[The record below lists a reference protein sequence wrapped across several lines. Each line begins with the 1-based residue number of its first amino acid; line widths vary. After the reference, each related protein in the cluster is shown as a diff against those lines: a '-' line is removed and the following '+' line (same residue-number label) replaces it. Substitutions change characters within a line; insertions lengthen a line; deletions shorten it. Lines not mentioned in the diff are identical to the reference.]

1 MKFMT
6 IDREI
11 TIGDIVLSNS
21 IWTELD
27 LDVLQKSDSQKLL
40 SLLSSNQIV
49 VANSSG
55 APCQNTAK
63 QLIFRLL
70 TK

>member
-27 LDVLQKSDSQKLL
+27 LDVLQKSNSQKLL
-40 SLLSSNQIV
+40 ALLSSNQVV

-55 APCQNTAK
+55 APCQNTSK